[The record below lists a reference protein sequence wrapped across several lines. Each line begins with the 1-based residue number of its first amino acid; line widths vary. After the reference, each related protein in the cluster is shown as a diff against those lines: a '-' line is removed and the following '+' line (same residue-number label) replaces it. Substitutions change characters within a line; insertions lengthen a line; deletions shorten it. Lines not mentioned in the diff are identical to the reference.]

1 MKRHCPV
8 FISLVLKYFL
18 VGFSGAVAALTHLWD
33 TSLFVKTIYANN
45 LCKNVICYVE
55 TPDESNLTHLL
66 KLPRPKNELKQDFIK
81 LFAQI

>member
-18 VGFSGAVAALTHLWD
+18 VGFSGAVAALTYLWD
-33 TSLFVKTIYANN
+33 TPLLIKTIYTNN
-45 LCKNVICYVE
+45 LCKNVICYIE
-55 TPDESNLTHLL
+55 TLNESNLTHLL

>member
-18 VGFSGAVAALTHLWD
+18 VGFSGAVAALTYLWD
-33 TSLFVKTIYANN
+33 TSFLIKTIYTNN
-45 LCKNVICYVE
+45 LCKNVICYIE
-55 TPDESNLTHLL
+55 TPNESNLTRLL

-81 LFAQI
+81 LFAQT